1 MLFGIFNRFIGG
13 DARSKAIH
21 KGKKSG
27 INVKVYS
34 VTYKVKS
41 TSGIES
47 IGRETKI
54 LSADGWYDLYG
65 QRISQPQQ
73 KGIYINNGRKIV
85 IK

>member
-1 MLFGIFNRFIGG
+1 MPVVIVNVSDGS
-13 DARSKAIH
+13 ARTKTIQ

-34 VTYKVKS
+34 VTYKVRS
-41 TSGIES
+41 TSGIET

-54 LSADGWYDLYG
+54 LSEDGWYDLRG
-65 QRISQPQQ
+65 QHISQPKK
-73 KGIYINNGRKIV
+73 KGLYINNGNKIV